1 MLFVGLKMF
10 ADLAAKA
17 QAINQSFMALK
28 QAPDAQAAPA
38 ALQTLSAQLS
48 RPASRFVS
56 LVPSAFFATAH
67 VVVPPTAPPNQNSG
81 APNNGVQTPPP
92 IPNPVS
98 DAAQKAKD
106 ALNKLI
112 HF

>member
-1 MLFVGLKMF
+1 MF

-48 RPASRFVS
+48 S
-56 LVPSAFFATAH
+56 
-67 VVVPPTAPPNQNSG
+67 TAPPNQNSG